1 MNTYK
6 TDDLALSGYLITIG
20 FELSGLEK
28 REGSEICNFVFP
40 MNEQLP
46 VAASMF
52 YNGGASVNPL
62 PYSKTLKQLKNIIY
76 EYKNSN
82 GRPLQ
87 ERNAKRS

>member
-6 TDDLALSGYLITIG
+6 TNDLDLSAYLMAIG
-20 FELSGLEK
+20 FELSEVEK
-28 REGSEICNFVFP
+28 REGSEIYNFVFP

-46 VAASMF
+46 VAVSLF

>member
-6 TDDLALSGYLITIG
+6 TNDLDLSAYLMAIG
-20 FELSGLEK
+20 FELSEVEK
-28 REGSEICNFVFP
+28 REGSEIYNFVFP

-46 VAASMF
+46 IAVSMF

-87 ERNAKRS
+87 KGNAKRG

>member
-6 TDDLALSGYLITIG
+6 TEDLALSGYLITIG

-28 REGSEICNFVFP
+28 QVGSELYNFVFP

-46 VAASMF
+46 IAVSMF
-52 YNGGASVNPL
+52 YNGGASVNPV

-87 ERNAKRS
+87 ERDSKRS